1 MGEVFLIFRSEHY
14 PGRVRRLPLLA
25 IAAVLV
31 LAAPAGAQ
39 RQPLVHQDGALPLR
53 GIAVTARGAILIDA
67 GDGSVLWAKNE
78 HRRLPIA
85 STTKI
90 MTAIVAMERLRPHD
104 VVTVDR
110 SVTRVQP
117 FKEGLRAGERVE
129 AWKLFY
135 GALLMSGNDTALAL
149 AIGAGGTRSKFVALM
164 NRKAKALGL
173 ADSHFRSP
181 SGLLDRDNYSSAWDM
196 ASLARYAM
204 WNPRFRAVVRTRVKR
219 VSWAAPTYSKIY
231 VNHNHLLGSYPG
243 VDGVKTGWTTL
254 AKHCLVVSARRN
266 GVWLIAVVLGAD
278 DMYGDAKRLLG
289 YGFAA
294 RS

>member
-1 MGEVFLIFRSEHY
+1 M
-14 PGRVRRLPLLA
+14 RRLPLLA
-25 IAAVLV
+25 VVAAVA
-31 LAAPAGAQ
+31 LASPAAAQ
-39 RQPLVHQDGALPLR
+39 HQPLVHQDGALSSH
-53 GIAVTARGAILIDA
+53 GIAVTAKGAILIDA
-67 GDGSVLWAKNE
+67 DDGSVLWAKDE

-90 MTAIVAMERLRPHD
+90 MTAIVAMERLRPDD

-117 FKEGLRAGERVE
+117 FKEGLRPGEKVE

-135 GALLMSGNDTALAL
+135 GALLISGNDTALAL

-164 NRKAKALGL
+164 NAKAKTLGL
-173 ADSHFRSP
+173 KDSHFRSP
-181 SGLLDRDNYSSAWDM
+181 SGLLDRDNYSSAWDL

-219 VSWAAPTYSKIY
+219 VPWAAPTYAKVY

-243 VDGVKTGWTTL
+243 ADGVKTGWTTL
-254 AKHCLVVSARRN
+254 AKHCLVASAHRN
-266 GVWLIAVVLGAD
+266 GVHLIAVVLGAD
-278 DMYGDAKRLLG
+278 DMYGDVKKLLD